1 MPSPMVELDVAS
13 LRFSMTPEVA
23 ALVRAGTLDPD
34 VAYMQ
39 GKLKVAGDMASFFD
53 LLPLAGSAG
62 FRRAL
67 DHDDA

>member
-1 MPSPMVELDVAS
+1 MVEVAVDE

-23 ALVRAGTLDPD
+23 VLLRARKLDPD

-53 LLPLAGSAG
+53 LLPLAGSAA
-62 FRRAL
+62 FRDAL
-67 DHDDA
+67 GDDDA

>member
-1 MPSPMVELDVAS
+1 MPAPMVEVAFDA

-23 ALVRAGTLDPD
+23 ALVRAGQLDPD

-53 LLPLAGSAG
+53 LLPLAGSVA
-62 FRRAL
+62 FRDAL
-67 DHDDA
+67 GDDDA